1 MLYGSQFSLTSIA
14 FTVTPMLG
22 CINWL
27 HCIPQVPFIGCSP
40 ILYSIIRVM
49 QSSSINHILVLVCI
63 AVAVVHIRMT
73 VCQTRWIVGC
83 RRCCWEIRNSCSIF
97 WWFCKSIIILVY
109 KQLYIDHDIVL
120 TVINHIKTCMN
131 SNYDYTQTYHDS
143 EQRQLAFWLPLE
155 YDSRTDCVNLTR
167 HFLMTVDYFVVFHAV
182 LILFLAYPFYVLHEG
197 TSGSCLGC

>member
-27 HCIPQVPFIGCSP
+27 HCIPQVPFIGCSA

-49 QSSSINHILVLVCI
+49 QSSSSINHILVLVCM
-63 AVAVVHIRMT
+63 AVAIVHIRMT

-109 KQLYIDHDIVL
+109 KQLYIDHHNVSGKNLKKHVWILIMTTLKL
-120 TVINHIKTCMN
+120 TTILNN
-131 SNYDYTQTYHDS
+131 AS
-143 EQRQLAFWLPLE
+143 LLF
-155 YDSRTDCVNLTR
+155 DC
-167 HFLMTVDYFVVFHAV
+167 
-182 LILFLAYPFYVLHEG
+182 P
-197 TSGSCLGC
+197 